1 MIWNIRV
8 YIKSKSKIRS
18 DFDSFISSLLFY
30 FYKIWFLYF
39 KNFSN
44 INFLSNSISNILIF
58 MKLSQEYFQTFEFF
72 VLFSF
77 NVLKNRDS
85 ILKL

>member
-1 MIWNIRV
+1 M

-30 FYKIWFLYF
+30 LYEIWFLYF

-58 MKLSQEYFQTFEFF
+58 MKLSEQYLQPFEFF